1 MFTVV
6 VPAKED
12 IELTKENDSI
22 YIYIF
27 FNYLIAL
34 IKNHWKDLEGFLR
47 VFLQMTIIL
56 FSIRTSMVIT
66 ILRQLYFTP

>member
-22 YIYIF
+22 YIYI

>member
-12 IELTKENDSI
+12 IELTKEKDS
-22 YIYIF
+22 IYIF
-27 FNYLIAL
+27 FNYVIAL

-56 FSIRTSMVIT
+56 FSIRTSVVIT